1 MSFWS
6 DLFSKK
12 ENLANTLE
20 VKREEVIVPTKE
32 PSIADEIVTY
42 SSSSKEEQ
50 VSSNIDYSQY
60 DSQPGKSVSL
70 LNSDSNWNRFVQYG
84 ADHEEE
90 LVARFKRKEFENY
103 FIGTAY
109 KKGIIS
115 FRTIENRGI
124 YEINIYVNE
133 TITTY
138 QNWALKN
145 EPVIC
150 INAKILNTTIRPGQ
164 NRCVF
169 EYRFLVRAP
178 FAGYLESS
186 FFQERETDGGRLYK
200 LYTAQRT
207 KEVWPRMLTDFIHDD
222 LDRLPRVCMHFNEY
236 IYDEHFSDDFPF
248 WDWEAEGKMPCLR
261 YEWKTKN
268 FANVIKGQHV
278 CSIIKNPYGY
288 NPKEYK
294 IISPTSG
301 IINIERE
308 NNKTEF
314 KYQEEM
320 HLSELFTIYKDVK
333 TLIYWKYLLGFD
345 EVKEVDNFEGT
356 LSLSWSKVAGRELP
370 PNEGEVWTEGYK
382 GFEMVADS
390 GRYMIVSLQ
399 VKSNIPYIVFSFNS
413 KITRLSNGDF
423 IDLLFEDIYGDSTVL
438 TFPITRNY
446 TNDSFANVYDV
457 SYFCGLS
464 QSDIDCMREN
474 NCVSWRVRFGKQPL
488 MSIVGLNE
496 SSWCPKEF
504 AGEVFKAYANQYIEL
519 IEELCDE
526 HRVEFTSP
534 NNSSANI
541 MVDNTCY
548 VYLMHDTSNGYYK
561 IGISNQP
568 EYRER
573 TLQSE
578 KPTIEKI
585 CAKAYPNRTIAGAIE
600 SALHKAYESKRLRGE
615 WFSLDANDIT
625 AIIATLS

>member
-6 DLFSKK
+6 ELFSKK
-12 ENLANTLE
+12 EELANKPE
-20 VKREEVIVPTKE
+20 V
-32 PSIADEIVTY
+32 
-42 SSSSKEEQ
+42 SKEQTIAPSEKGDIM
-50 VSSNIDYSQY
+50 SSVINY
-60 DSQPGKSVSL
+60 DQFDKQPGKSISY
-70 LNSDSNWNRFVQYG
+70 LNNDPNWNRFVQYES
-84 ADHEEE
+84 DHEEE

-103 FIGTAY
+103 FLNSAY

-115 FRTIENRGI
+115 FKTIENRGI
-124 YEINIYVNE
+124 YEINISVNE
-133 TITTY
+133 IITTY
-138 QNWALKN
+138 QHWANQN
-145 EPVIC
+145 EPIIC
-150 INAKILNTTIRPGQ
+150 INARILNTTIRPGL

-169 EYRFLVRAP
+169 EFRYLVRAP

-186 FFQERETDGGRLYK
+186 SFYQERESNGGRIYK

-207 KEVWPRMLTDFIHDD
+207 KEVWPRMSIDFIHDD

-236 IYDEHFSDDFPF
+236 LYDEHFSNDFPF
-248 WDWEAEGKMPCLR
+248 WDWEAEGKLPCLR
-261 YEWKTKN
+261 YEWKTQN
-268 FANVIKGQHV
+268 YASVIKGQHV
-278 CSIIKNPYGY
+278 CSIIKNPYG
-288 NPKEYK
+288 NNRKEYK
-294 IISPTSG
+294 IFSPVSGFISIDKNSD
-301 IINIERE
+301 
-308 NNKTEF
+308 KTEY
-314 KYQEEM
+314 KYQQEM
-320 HLSELFTIYKDVK
+320 NISELFTIYKDKNSLV
-333 TLIYWKYLLGFD
+333 YWKYLLGFD
-345 EVKEVDNFEGT
+345 EIKEVDNFEGT
-356 LSLSWSKVAGRELP
+356 LSLSWDKVAGRELP
-370 PNEGEVWTEGYK
+370 PNEDEIWTEGYK

-423 IDLLFEDIYGDSTVL
+423 VDLQFEDICRDSIVL

-457 SYFCGLS
+457 SYFCELS

-488 MSIVGLNE
+488 MSIVGSNE

-504 AGEVFKAYANQYIEL
+504 AGEVFKAYANQYMDL
-519 IEELCDE
+519 IEELSDE
-526 HRVEFTSP
+526 HTIVFSSP
-534 NNSSANI
+534 VISNASIIAN
-541 MVDNTCY
+541 DTCY
-548 VYLMHDTSNGYYK
+548 VYLMYDSSNGYYK

-585 CAKAYPNRTIAGAIE
+585 CAKEYPNRTIASAIE

-615 WFSLDANDIT
+615 WFALDADDVN